1 MWLGL
6 VRLCFCVA
14 GKRDGV
20 SVGQP
25 APSAHTLA
33 EAAACAREDEMA
45 DLWVWVGIASLR
57 HGAWREGARAY
68 LTAMRAVGVPST
80 HAQRVTWV
88 QGWRRAHSKGT
99 ARPDL
104 ALDRFRQRYGA
115 TVAQHLSEACRA
127 SESWTCEAMWF
138 LLRMSNQVEAEEQ

>member
-1 MWLGL
+1 MLGL
-6 VRLCFCVA
+6 QL
-14 GKRDGV
+14 
-20 SVGQP
+20 GQP

-68 LTAMRAVGVPST
+68 LTAMRAVG
-80 HAQRVTWV
+80 
-88 QGWRRAHSKGT
+88 GWRRAHSKGT

>member
-1 MWLGL
+1 MRSLRCFRMWLGL
-6 VRLCFCVA
+6 VWLCFCVA

-80 HAQRVTWV
+80 QRAACYVGAGLEASS
-88 QGWRRAHSKGT
+88 QQRH
-99 ARPDL
+99 RP
-104 ALDRFRQRYGA
+104 
-115 TVAQHLSEACRA
+115 T
-127 SESWTCEAMWF
+127 
-138 LLRMSNQVEAEEQ
+138 